1 LLVPITFR
9 SPRKGV
15 AAMYRGL
22 RKVGTST
29 SVASAPQ
36 GRGNRASGRAR
47 RTCDGQFKES
57 GINACGIL
65 ICKPDSRRRTR
76 LTLLSQYVTAFHLAR
91 GPSQR
96 TCDGGIVPA
105 MLPGIRFLL
114 AAILL
119 SISIVVFGLGAA
131 ALLRAAHED
140 FASNPSWRVTP
151 ETRFAQNEMPSLA
164 LLRVETPAPAARPA
178 DVPDSVAPET
188 NATPAAPTE
197 QVAAVSPAPETTV
210 APAAPATD
218 AMKTEA
224 PPPGPAPSSEPSPTA
239 TASEA
244 SPPSDQANKPDAPQE
259 AKVATTEARDA
270 PPKASEAAPVTP
282 EAVKPDVA
290 SSEPAKPES
299 AKSEASST
307 DAAKPEQA
315 NAPPPPET
323 TAPTKIAKLNAAAA
337 RIEEPSPT
345 KAEARKAERAADKE
359 KARAEKKAKAR
370 RRLAAQRARA
380 TRQVTA
386 QRAGDPFSQ
395 LQPART
401 P

>member
-1 LLVPITFR
+1 VHQGALAAPATANLRSRESTLAVSSSASLIRGGERGSPGYPST
-9 SPRKGV
+9 SPRSIW
-15 AAMYRGL
+15 L
-22 RKVGTST
+22 
-29 SVASAPQ
+29 
-36 GRGNRASGRAR
+36 
-47 RTCDGQFKES
+47 E
-57 GINACGIL
+57 
-65 ICKPDSRRRTR
+65 
-76 LTLLSQYVTAFHLAR
+76 
-91 GPSQR
+91 GPRS
-96 TCDGGIVPA
+96 VPA
-105 MLPGIRFLL
+105 TAESSPQMLPGIRFLL

-164 LLRVETPAPAARPA
+164 LLRVESPAPAARLA

-224 PPPGPAPSSEPSPTA
+224 PPPGPAPSSEPSPAATA
-239 TASEA
+239 TEA

-270 PPKASEAAPVTP
+270 PPKASEAAPV
-282 EAVKPDVA
+282 VKPDVG
-290 SSEPAKPES
+290 SEPAKPE
-299 AKSEASST
+299 AEKPDASST

-315 NAPPPPET
+315 VAPPPPET
-323 TAPTKIAKLNAAAA
+323 AAPTKIAKLDSPAA
-337 RIEEPSPT
+337 RVEESSPT
-345 KAEARKAERAADKE
+345 KAEARKAAERAADKE
-359 KARAEKKAKAR
+359 RARAEKKAKAR

-380 TRQVTA
+380 TRQATA